1 MRSWVYG
8 LYCKHG
14 KEKDDNILSE
24 NDKNNWAKAIGNS
37 KNDSAGKRKRDNDD
51 SGNDAAPRSDSSLV
65 HQLGKGGTTI
75 NHNGNNGSKD
85 NSATLGNTI
94 ILNNNKFQI
103 WLFAKYD

>member
-1 MRSWVYG
+1 MILQV
-8 LYCKHG
+8 
-14 KEKDDNILSE
+14 KERGIMTIQVMMPPPDLILV
-24 NDKNNWAKAIGNS
+24 
-37 KNDSAGKRKRDNDD
+37 
-51 SGNDAAPRSDSSLV
+51 LV